1 MMQQKLE
8 QFYSSLWPLSLLAYV
23 PAQPVYAEHVQIS
36 WSLPGLAKKLLP
48 FITEAVVRAISLF
61 SLDIGLP

>member
-1 MMQQKLE
+1 MQQKLE

-36 WSLPGLAKKLLP
+36 WSLPDLAKKLLP